1 MFTVPWPPAASLS
14 RAEGSSLPSLRFG
27 AKAVTPMKAL
37 LPSTLALAVLMAS
50 PSPQPTDA
58 DAEMSA
64 AATRFL
70 ASLRPEQRTQVQLP
84 LDSEERRN
92 WHFVPRSRKGL
103 PFKSMTAEQRQ
114 LAERLVAT
122 GLSRGGYDTAFEI
135 IGLETSSPGR
145 TAPTVTP
152 RSTTSRSSAI
162 RRRISR
168 GAGAS
173 RATTSR

>member
-1 MFTVPWPPAASLS
+1 
-14 RAEGSSLPSLRFG
+14 
-27 AKAVTPMKAL
+27 MKAL
-37 LPSTLALAVLMAS
+37 LPSTIALAVLMAS

-70 ASLRPEQRTQVQLP
+70 GSLRPEQRKQVQLP

-122 GLSRGGYDTAFEI
+122 GLSRRGYDTAFEI
-135 IGLETSSPGR
+135 IGLENVLAETQGSFRDPTLYYLTIFGDP
-145 TAPTVTP
+145 TAHQPWGW
-152 RSTTSRSSAI
+152 RFEDTTSRSTSPLRSPRFRP
-162 RRRISR
+162 RRPRSS
-168 GAGAS
+168 GATPTS
-173 RATTSR
+173 DPRAAP